1 MFDEMFLPIPK
12 EARKLEEEGKTV
24 VLLGDEKAIIG
35 IIAVMDKIRD
45 GAFKAI
51 PAIRK
56 SGIRTVMITGDN
68 RRTAKAIAEK
78 IGIDEFHAE
87 LSPEEK
93 VKIIEELKKN
103 RRVAM
108 VGDGVNDAPA
118 LARAD
123 VGIAMGTIGSDVAL
137 ETADVALM
145 QDDLT
150 RLSYLVNLSKRT
162 VKVMKANILASIL
175 VKGAFAVLA
184 FPGIV
189 TLWMAVGIGDM
200 GLSLAVVLNAMTL
213 SILKPKS

>member
-1 MFDEMFLPIPK
+1 
-12 EARKLEEEGKTV
+12 
-24 VLLGDEKAIIG
+24 
-35 IIAVMDKIRD
+35 MDKIRN

-51 PAIRK
+51 PDIRK
-56 SGIRTVMITGDN
+56 FGIRTVMITGDN

-200 GLSLAVVLNAMTL
+200 GLSLAVILNAMTL

>member
-1 MFDEMFLPIPK
+1 
-12 EARKLEEEGKTV
+12 
-24 VLLGDEKAIIG
+24 
-35 IIAVMDKIRD
+35 
-45 GAFKAI
+45 
-51 PAIRK
+51 
-56 SGIRTVMITGDN
+56 MITGDN

-78 IGIDEFHAE
+78 MGIDEFHAE

-123 VGIAMGTIGSDVAL
+123 VGIAMGIIGSDVAL

-189 TLWMAVGIGDM
+189 ALWMAVGIGDM

-213 SILKPKS
+213 SILKPQS

>member
-1 MFDEMFLPIPK
+1 
-12 EARKLEEEGKTV
+12 
-24 VLLGDEKAIIG
+24 
-35 IIAVMDKIRD
+35 
-45 GAFKAI
+45 
-51 PAIRK
+51 
-56 SGIRTVMITGDN
+56 
-68 RRTAKAIAEK
+68 
-78 IGIDEFHAE
+78 
-87 LSPEEK
+87 

-123 VGIAMGTIGSDVAL
+123 VGIAMGIIGSDVAL

-189 TLWMAVGIGDM
+189 ALWMAVGIGDM

-213 SILKPKS
+213 SILKPQS

>member
-1 MFDEMFLPIPK
+1 
-12 EARKLEEEGKTV
+12 
-24 VLLGDEKAIIG
+24 
-35 IIAVMDKIRD
+35 
-45 GAFKAI
+45 
-51 PAIRK
+51 
-56 SGIRTVMITGDN
+56 
-68 RRTAKAIAEK
+68 
-78 IGIDEFHAE
+78 
-87 LSPEEK
+87 
-93 VKIIEELKKN
+93 
-103 RRVAM
+103 M

-162 VKVMKANILASIL
+162 IRVMKANILASIL